1 MMNNE
6 VVTMTFGERIKARR
20 EELGLSQ
27 DNLARKLGYKSRST
41 INKIELGKTD
51 IGQAKIIALARA
63 LETTTGYLLGD
74 YDSSQSIKLNLNE
87 QMIIKDYRTLSR
99 QGQEYIRQQMFMAK
113 NIYQEQYDTS
123 VLENI
128 EGA

>member
-41 INKIELGKTD
+41 INNIELGKTD